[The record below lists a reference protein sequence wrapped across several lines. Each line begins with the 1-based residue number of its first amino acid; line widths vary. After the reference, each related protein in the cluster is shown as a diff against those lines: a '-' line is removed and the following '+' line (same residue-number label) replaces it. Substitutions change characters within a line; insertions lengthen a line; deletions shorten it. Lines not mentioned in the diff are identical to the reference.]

1 MGIKRERLERRRS
14 TAGGMG
20 KMKDA
25 GGGQQKRDDAGDAEE
40 EWRDRRGE
48 AGWQRD
54 ASQRGQPELME
65 LIFPF
70 SGTAHQNSF
79 HPLAQGKDLPLPGQ
93 GGSRSWR
100 GDRSPQCLPSS
111 LLHSGWLCPA
121 LPCLALVHQGCLPK
135 TPAQWGPSRVPGS
148 PGAAGEQGALEH
160 LDPRQPLM
168 HHQVAQGKSPCSIKI
183 HPNSL

>member
-1 MGIKRERLERRRS
+1 
-14 TAGGMG
+14 
-20 KMKDA
+20 MKDA

-93 GGSRSWR
+93 GGSRSW
-100 GDRSPQCLPSS
+100 GGGQEPPVPPLFPPALGVALPS
-111 LLHSGWLCPA
+111 PP
-121 LPCLALVHQGCLPK
+121 LPG
-135 TPAQWGPSRVPGS
+135 PGS
-148 PGAAGEQGALEH
+148 PGVSPQNPSTVGSLQGAWQ
-160 LDPRQPLM
+160 PRSSWGTRSFGTPRSQ
-168 HHQVAQGKSPCSIKI
+168 AAFDASSGGTRKI
-183 HPNSL
+183 SLQYQNPP